1 MFAPPFDAGAV
12 HTAKAVRA
20 PPAEPRVGVPMVGCP
35 GTVAGVTLFDA
46 ADSALVPAAFTAE
59 TRKLYAVPLVNP
71 VTVAVVPL
79 TVIEPAGRV
88 VTMVVPVRTWTLYP
102 VIGEPPS

>member
-1 MFAPPFDAGAV
+1 MFAPPFDDGAV
-12 HTAKAVRA
+12 HTANAVSA
-20 PPAEPRVGVPMVGCP
+20 PPAPPWVGVPMVGCP
-35 GTVAGVTLFDA
+35 GAVAGVTVFEAVDRG
-46 ADSALVPAAFTAE
+46 PAPMAFTAW

-88 VTMVVPVRTWTLYP
+88 TTVEPVRTWT
-102 VIGEPPS
+102 V